1 LLCCAVFWG
10 DSFGL
15 IRGDSRGD
23 SFLLIRFLLFSGE
36 RNALA
41 RLRLGVRARAWARV
55 CLRVCVC
62 VCALRACVCARVHVR
77 EGVW

>member
-1 LLCCAVFWG
+1 VIRWG
-10 DSFGL
+10 DSF
-15 IRGDSRGD
+15 
-23 SFLLIRFLLFSGE
+23 SFSLFEGE

-41 RLRLGVRARAWARV
+41 RLRLGVRACAWARV

-62 VCALRACVCARVHVR
+62 AYVR

>member
-1 LLCCAVFWG
+1 MVFLWFGVIRLALRVIRLALRVIRLG
-10 DSFGL
+10 DSF
-15 IRGDSRGD
+15 
-23 SFLLIRFLLFSGE
+23 SFSLFEGE

-41 RLRLGVRARAWARV
+41 RLRLGVRACAWARV

-62 VCALRACVCARVHVR
+62 AYVR